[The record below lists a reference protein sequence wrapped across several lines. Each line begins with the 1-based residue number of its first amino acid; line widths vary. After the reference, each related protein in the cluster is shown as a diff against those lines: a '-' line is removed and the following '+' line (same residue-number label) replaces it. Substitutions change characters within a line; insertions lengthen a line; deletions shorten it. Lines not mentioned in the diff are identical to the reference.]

1 MKGIRE
7 KIKESF
13 IAVLPVTVIVLVL
26 CFTIAPVSNDYLLS
40 FLIGSFLVIT
50 GLGLFTFGAENSM
63 TRIGSAIGSHLTK
76 SRKLALI
83 LCISFIIGIIITVAE
98 PDLRV
103 LSDNVPHIDT
113 MVLIITVAIGVG
125 FFLMLSMLRILFGI
139 QLKILLL
146 ISYAAIFILA
156 FLSEPDFLSVA
167 FDSGGVTT
175 GPMTSP
181 FIMSLGIGVA
191 AIRADKRAESD
202 SFGLLA
208 LCSVGPIL
216 SVLILG
222 FFYGGESSLSAA
234 SLMHGYNTSTELAY
248 GYVSHLPEYLG
259 EVAIALAPVIGFFAV
274 FQLIALRLHKV
285 SLMRIFIGLIFTYAG
300 LVLFLT
306 GVNVGFSNLGVIL
319 GGNLASGT
327 FRYVLIPVGA
337 LLGWFIVEA
346 EPAVHILT
354 KQVEEISA
362 GAVSAKAM
370 KLSLS
375 VAISGA
381 VALSVIRVLFSVNVM
396 YILIPLYAA
405 ALVLMFIVPPI
416 YTAIAFDAGGVAS
429 GPMTATFLLPFLMGA
444 CESIGGN
451 ILTDAFG
458 VVAMVAG
465 LPLITVQ
472 FMGLMVTI
480 RQKRST
486 PAEEVTFADSE
497 VIELW
502 EV

>member
-1 MKGIRE
+1 MNGIKE

-13 IAVLPVTVIVLVL
+13 IAVLPVTVIVVLL
-26 CFTIAPVSNDYLLS
+26 CFTIAPVSNDLLLS
-40 FLIGSFLVIT
+40 FLIGSLLVIT

-103 LSDNVPHIDT
+103 LSDNVPHINT
-113 MVLIITVAIGVG
+113 AVLIITVALGVG

-146 ISYAAIFILA
+146 VSYAAIFVLA
-156 FLSEPDFLSVA
+156 FLSDPHYLSVA

-202 SFGLLA
+202 SFGLVA

-222 FFYGGESSLSAA
+222 FFYTGESSLSAA
-234 SLMHGYNTSTELAY
+234 SLVHSYDTTSGLAY
-248 GYVSHLPEYLG
+248 GYVSHLPEYLA
-259 EVAIALAPVIGFFAV
+259 EVAIALAPVVGFFV
-274 FQLIALRLHKV
+274 IFQLVALRLHKV
-285 SLMRIFIGLIFTYAG
+285 SLMRIVIGILFTYAG

-319 GGNLASGT
+319 GENLASGV
-327 FRYVLIPVGA
+327 FRYVLIPIGA

-362 GAVSAKAM
+362 GAVS
-370 KLSLS
+370 
-375 VAISGA
+375 
-381 VALSVIRVLFSVNVM
+381 
-396 YILIPLYAA
+396 
-405 ALVLMFIVPPI
+405 
-416 YTAIAFDAGGVAS
+416 
-429 GPMTATFLLPFLMGA
+429 
-444 CESIGGN
+444 
-451 ILTDAFG
+451 
-458 VVAMVAG
+458 
-465 LPLITVQ
+465 Q
-472 FMGLMVTI
+472 
-480 RQKRST
+480 
-486 PAEEVTFADSE
+486 
-497 VIELW
+497 
-502 EV
+502 

>member
-1 MKGIRE
+1 MNGIRE
-7 KIKESF
+7 KIRESF
-13 IAVLPVTVIVLVL
+13 IAVLPVTVIVMVL
-26 CFTIAPVSNDYLLS
+26 CFTIAPVSNDLLLS
-40 FLIGSFLVIT
+40 FMIGSLMVIT

-63 TRIGSAIGSHLTK
+63 TRIGSAIGSHLTR
-76 SRKLALI
+76 SRKLVLI
-83 LCISFIIGIIITVAE
+83 LCVSFIIGIIITVAE

-103 LSDNVPHIDT
+103 LSDNVPHINT
-113 MVLIITVAIGVG
+113 MVLIVTVAIGVG

-146 ISYAAIFILA
+146 ISYAVIFLLA
-156 FLSEPDFLSVA
+156 FLSDPDYLSVA

-191 AIRADKRAESD
+191 AIRADKKAESD

-222 FFYGGESSLSAA
+222 FFYGGESSLSAS
-234 SLMHGYNTSTELAY
+234 SLVRNYDTSTELAY
-248 GYVSHLPEYLG
+248 GYVSHLPEYLA
-259 EVAIALAPVIGFFAV
+259 EVAIALAPVVGFFAI

-285 SLMRIFIGLIFTYAG
+285 PLLRIVIGLVFTYAG

-306 GVNVGFSNLGVIL
+306 GVNVGFSNLGAIL
-319 GGNLASGT
+319 GGNLASGM
-327 FRYVLIPVGA
+327 FKYILIPVGA
-337 LLGWFIVEA
+337 LLGWFIVSA

-362 GAVSAKAM
+362 GAVSAKGM
-370 KLSLS
+370 KFALSI
-375 VAISGA
+375 AISGA
-381 VALSVIRVLFSVNVM
+381 VAISMIRVLFSVNIM
-396 YILIPLYAA
+396 YILLPMYIA
-405 ALVLMFIVPPI
+405 ALILMFIVPPI
-416 YTAIAFDAGGVAS
+416 FTAIAFDAGGVAS
-429 GPMTATFLLPFLMGA
+429 GPMTATFLLPLLMGA
-444 CESIGGN
+444 CEAVNGN
-451 ILTDAFG
+451 IMTEAFG
-458 VVAMVAG
+458 IVAMVAG

-472 FMGLMVTI
+472 IMGLIVLV
-480 RQKRST
+480 RQKKT
-486 PAEEVTFADSE
+486 EPEETVTFADTE

>member
-1 MKGIRE
+1 
-7 KIKESF
+7 
-13 IAVLPVTVIVLVL
+13 
-26 CFTIAPVSNDYLLS
+26 
-40 FLIGSFLVIT
+40 
-50 GLGLFTFGAENSM
+50 
-63 TRIGSAIGSHLTK
+63 
-76 SRKLALI
+76 
-83 LCISFIIGIIITVAE
+83 
-98 PDLRV
+98 
-103 LSDNVPHIDT
+103 
-113 MVLIITVAIGVG
+113 
-125 FFLMLSMLRILFGI
+125 
-139 QLKILLL
+139 
-146 ISYAAIFILA
+146 
-156 FLSEPDFLSVA
+156 
-167 FDSGGVTT
+167 
-175 GPMTSP
+175 MTSP

-191 AIRADKRAESD
+191 AIRADKKAESD

-222 FFYGGESSLSAA
+222 FFYGGAESPSA
-234 SLMHGYNTSTELAY
+234 SSMIHGYDTTTRLAY
-248 GYVSHLPEYLG
+248 GYVSHLPEYLK
-259 EVAIALAPVIGFFAV
+259 EVAVALAPVLGFFAV

-285 SLMRIFIGLIFTYAG
+285 SIMRIVIGLLFTYGG

-319 GGNLASGT
+319 GGNLASGS
-327 FRYVLIPVGA
+327 FKFVLIPIGA

-381 VALSVIRVLFSVNVM
+381 VALSMVRVLFSVNIMFFLVPM
-396 YILIPLYAA
+396 YIV
-405 ALVLMFIVPPI
+405 ALVLMFIVPSI
-416 YTAIAFDAGGVAS
+416 FTAIAFDAGGVAS
-429 GPMTATFLLPFLMGA
+429 GPMTATFLLPLLMGA
-444 CESIGGN
+444 CEAVGGN

-458 VVAMVAG
+458 VVALVAG

-472 FMGLMVTI
+472 FMGLFVML
-480 RQKRST
+480 RQRK
-486 PAEEVTFADSE
+486 EEPEESVTFADAE